1 MVHIV
6 GKVDLNTGILYDNNG
21 NIMPKQQQ
29 GLGIKDTPE
38 EIKRRRNRARAWFE
52 GADVY

>member
-1 MVHIV
+1 MVHII
-6 GKVDLNTGILYDNNG
+6 GKVDLNTGVLYDING
-21 NIMPKQQQ
+21 NIMSKQQQ

-38 EIKRRRNRARAWFE
+38 QIAAHRNRARAWLE